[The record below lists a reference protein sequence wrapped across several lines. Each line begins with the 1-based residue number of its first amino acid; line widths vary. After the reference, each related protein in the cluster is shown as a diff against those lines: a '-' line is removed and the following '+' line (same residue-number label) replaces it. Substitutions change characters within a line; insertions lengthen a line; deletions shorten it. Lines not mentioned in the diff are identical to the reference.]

1 MRRGRH
7 GGWTAEGD
15 VGGDGRGTGNVGAL
29 GAAPE
34 DGAGAGAARAH
45 RPGVRDGSAKHD
57 GRPTPRGDD
66 ADRGEVDVTE
76 SVPMDV
82 GKAKTIRIV
91 TATMSAYPPNGT
103 TASLVCSDQSNP
115 PGPYRA
121 IAQSESPFSGPCGG
135 GGDQCTV
142 TARYVYDMDDP
153 FNSVVR
159 QAKLPMAIECTG
171 AFGPQSGAV
180 SALITIDVVT
190 T

>member
-1 MRRGRH
+1 MQPSIRPTIAFMVLTLAPTVASAQTSTCPAPCLKPPKTSVALIQTVSTGA
-7 GGWTAEGD
+7 T
-15 VGGDGRGTGNVGAL
+15 GGDT
-29 GAAPE
+29 
-34 DGAGAGAARAH
+34 
-45 RPGVRDGSAKHD
+45 
-57 GRPTPRGDD
+57 
-66 ADRGEVDVTE
+66 DVTE

-103 TASLVCSDQSNP
+103 TALLVCSDQSNP
-115 PGPYRA
+115 PGPYQA
-121 IAQSESPFSGPCGG
+121 LAQSESPFSGPCGG

-159 QAKLPMAIECTG
+159 EAKLPMAIECTG
-171 AFGPQSGAV
+171 VFGPQSGAV

-190 T
+190 TKK